1 MQSNRK
7 TVLHIQPIYNRH
19 LYDIE
24 KKLIKMFVN
33 PKKAIP
39 L

>member
-1 MQSNRK
+1 MQSNCK
-7 TVLHIQPIYNRH
+7 TALHMRPIYNRH

-33 PKKAIP
+33 SKKVVS